1 MRRFKMSKLITA
13 LFAGALFG
21 SSYVALAVE
30 AQPME
35 ESTHPNSVSD
45 VPVEK
50 AQQKPDRAGKSATT
64 RSSRSGMEYSDR
76 EYMDRWSESNTGG
89 TGSVGGRGT
98 GTNNPNSNADMSG
111 SDQIE
116 RGNQGDVEKLRQKPQ
131 QQ

>member
-1 MRRFKMSKLITA
+1 MSKLITA

-35 ESTHPNSVSD
+35 ESTHPNSVND

-50 AQQKPDRAGKSATT
+50 ANQEPDRAGKSAAT
-64 RSSRSGMEYSDR
+64 RSSRSGRMEYSDS
-76 EYMDRWSESNTGG
+76 EYMDRWSESNTGGG

-116 RGNQGDVEKLRQKPQ
+116 RGNQGDVEKLRQKPEPQ
-131 QQ
+131 

>member
-1 MRRFKMSKLITA
+1 MSKLITA

-35 ESTHPNSVSD
+35 ESTHPNSVND

-50 AQQKPDRAGKSATT
+50 VNQEPDRTGKTAAT
-64 RSSRSGMEYSDR
+64 RSGRTGQAEYSDS

-89 TGSVGGRGT
+89 GTGSVGGT

-111 SDQIE
+111 ADQIE
-116 RGNQGDVEKLRQKPQ
+116 RGSSSSSDKVEKLRQKPNPDTQ
-131 QQ
+131 

>member
-1 MRRFKMSKLITA
+1 MSKLITA

-35 ESTHPNSVSD
+35 ESTHPNSVND

-50 AQQKPDRAGKSATT
+50 ANQEPDRTSRSAAT
-64 RSSRSGMEYSDR
+64 RSSRSGQMESDS
-76 EYMDRWSESNTGG
+76 EYMDRWSESNSGGG

-116 RGNQGDVEKLRQKPQ
+116 KGNQGDVEKLRQKPQ
-131 QQ
+131 AQ

>member
-1 MRRFKMSKLITA
+1 MSKLITA

-21 SSYVALAVE
+21 SSYSALAVE

-50 AQQKPDRAGKSATT
+50 AQQKPDRAGRSATSG
-64 RSSRSGMEYSDR
+64 SSRSGRMEYSDR
-76 EYMDRWSESNTGG
+76 EYMDRWSESSGG
-89 TGSVGGRGT
+89 TGSVGGR

-116 RGNQGDVEKLRQKPQ
+116 RGNQSDVEKLRQKPQ
-131 QQ
+131 AQ

>member
-1 MRRFKMSKLITA
+1 MNKLILA
-13 LFAGALFG
+13 LFAGTLFG

-35 ESTHPNSVSD
+35 ESTHPNSVND
-45 VPVEK
+45 VPVEN
-50 AQQKPDRAGKSATT
+50 ARQEPDRNRSAAT
-64 RSSRSGMEYSDR
+64 RSSRGGSMEYSDR

-89 TGSVGGRGT
+89 GTGSVGGT

-131 QQ
+131 AQ

>member
-1 MRRFKMSKLITA
+1 MSKLITA

-35 ESTHPNSVSD
+35 ESTHPNSVND

-50 AQQKPDRAGKSATT
+50 AHQEPDRAGKSAAT
-64 RSSRSGMEYSDR
+64 RSGSSGQMEYSDS

-89 TGSVGGRGT
+89 GTGSVGGT

-111 SDQIE
+111 DDQIE
-116 RGNQGDVEKLRQKPQ
+116 KGNPGDLEKLRQKPQ
-131 QQ
+131 AE